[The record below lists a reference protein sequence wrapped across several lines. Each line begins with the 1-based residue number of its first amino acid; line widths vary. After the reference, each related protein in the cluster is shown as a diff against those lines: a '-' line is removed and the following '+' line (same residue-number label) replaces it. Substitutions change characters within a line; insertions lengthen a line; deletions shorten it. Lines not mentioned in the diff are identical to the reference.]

1 MADANTANARRL
13 PFASRCRH
21 TGLLHAQ
28 NKLILNN
35 TQGICTTKARSAF
48 AACGERAPCPLRTR
62 REKAR
67 HAPGKKCPD
76 ASYCFE
82 RRFATSRATNTN
94 APSSNSPKAA

>member
-48 AACGERAPCPLRTR
+48 AACGGRAPSPAGLSTYTPSAAISWR
-62 REKAR
+62 RPRWET
-67 HAPGKKCPD
+67 P
-76 ASYCFE
+76 
-82 RRFATSRATNTN
+82 
-94 APSSNSPKAA
+94 